1 MKIYTKK
8 GDKGLTSLIN
18 KSNVPKDHQRV
29 ESYGTI
35 DELNAHIGM
44 LRSLS
49 SSEEVAADLLFI
61 QKTLFTIQTLL
72 AVDSDAPCKLEL
84 PQLNQQDIDFLES
97 KIDAMQGELEAL
109 KSFIIPG
116 GSQLLSQCHIAR
128 CVCRRAERRIVA
140 LNRMQDVDVR
150 ILQFVNRLSDYLFV
164 LSRFFQKKST

>member
-18 KSNVPKDHQRV
+18 KLNVPKDHQRV

-49 SSEEVAADLLFI
+49 SSEEVAADLLLI

-84 PQLNQQDIDFLES
+84 PQLNQQDIDFLE
-97 KIDAMQGELEAL
+97 
-109 KSFIIPG
+109 
-116 GSQLLSQCHIAR
+116 
-128 CVCRRAERRIVA
+128 
-140 LNRMQDVDVR
+140 
-150 ILQFVNRLSDYLFV
+150 
-164 LSRFFQKKST
+164 

>member
-1 MKIYTKK
+1 M
-8 GDKGLTSLIN
+8 
-18 KSNVPKDHQRV
+18 DH
-29 ESYGTI
+29 
-35 DELNAHIGM
+35 DH
-44 LRSLS
+44 
-49 SSEEVAADLLFI
+49 
-61 QKTLFTIQTLL
+61 
-72 AVDSDAPCKLEL
+72 
-84 PQLNQQDIDFLES
+84 QDIDFLES

-140 LNRMQDVDVR
+140 LNRMQDVDER